1 MEEISTSIDISRP
14 QKEVFDFVSEFSND
28 PRWQRGKVSCTWTSQ
43 NGLEVG
49 ATYRQHARFLGKD
62 IHHTFRVLE
71 LDPSHRVTY
80 ESRDGS
86 FPITVVRTVEDLAG
100 GRSRFTEAVQGEASG
115 FFKIASSLLQPLVRR
130 SIARDFRRLKEI
142 LGS

>member
-1 MEEISTSIDISRP
+1 MEETSTSIEISRP
-14 QKEVFDFVSEFSND
+14 QKEVFDFVSEFPND
-28 PRWQRGKVSCTWTSQ
+28 PTWQRGKVSCTWTSL

-49 ATYRQHARFLGKD
+49 ATYEQHARFLGKD
-62 IHHTFRVLE
+62 VHQTFRVLE
-71 LDPSHRVTY
+71 LVPGHMVRY
-80 ESRDGS
+80 ESKDGS
-86 FPITVVRTVEDLAG
+86 FPITVIRTVDDLG
-100 GRSRFTEAVQGEASG
+100 DDRSRFTEAVQGEASG